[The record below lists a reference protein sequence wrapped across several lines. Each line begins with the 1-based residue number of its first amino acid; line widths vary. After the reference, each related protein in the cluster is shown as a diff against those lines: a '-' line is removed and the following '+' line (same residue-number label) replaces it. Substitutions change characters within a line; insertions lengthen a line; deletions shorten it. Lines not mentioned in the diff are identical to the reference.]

1 MFQKSCLTETKGNS
15 ILPDPGLFKAFND
28 ILSTY
33 KDFIS
38 QNIFF
43 FNSPKKKPRYSRI
56 PPLQLPETPTNLC
69 RLCFTLKKKP

>member
-15 ILPDPGLFKAFND
+15 ILPDPGPFKAFND

-38 QNIFF
+38 
-43 FNSPKKKPRYSRI
+43 
-56 PPLQLPETPTNLC
+56 
-69 RLCFTLKKKP
+69 